1 MRPTAGFALLLGL
14 AATAHAQI
22 VVDSVR
28 FGYTGSVTRFAT
40 FADARAGTNAL
51 ATSAVPQRD
60 LRITI
65 LADAP
70 WLYAG
75 TSNINYVGTLWN
87 FVSTADGR
95 TPSNT
100 NLGFVQLGDLDA
112 STITALS
119 ASWNAG
125 LDTFSLHLA
134 GANAT
139 RADDYARLWNA
150 GGQSGPAAIT
160 AGTFISYELN
170 LVAGGLNAAWDAAH
184 GSYDSFQ
191 QDPATLSGDF
201 TGLFQNTS
209 ADDGYFYTFDL
220 ALNLTSWAFDHRGDL
235 TSESQ
240 PYSAGT
246 FATPTVIPE
255 PSTIGALLGAAALGL
270 AVCHRRRRLSPFS
283 RDQ

>member
-14 AATAHAQI
+14 AATVHAQI
-22 VVDSVR
+22 ALDSVR
-28 FGYTGSVTRFAT
+28 FGYTGTVTRYASL
-40 FADARAGTNAL
+40 ADAQNDTNAL
-51 ATSAVPQRD
+51 ASSAVPQRD
-60 LRITI
+60 LGITI
-65 LADAP
+65 LANAP
-70 WLYAG
+70 WLYPG
-75 TSNINYVGTLWN
+75 TSNTNYVGTLWN
-87 FVSTADGR
+87 FVSNADGR

-100 NLGFVQLGDLDA
+100 NFGFVQLGDLDA

-150 GGQSGPAAIT
+150 GGATGPASIT
-160 AGTFISYELN
+160 SGTFLNYDLN
-170 LVAGGLNAAWDAAH
+170 LTASGLTAAWDATH
-184 GSYDSFQ
+184 GSYDSVQ
-191 QDPATLSGDF
+191 SDPTSVSGDF

-209 ADDGYFYTFDL
+209 ASDGYFYTFDL
-220 ALNLTSWAFDHRGDL
+220 NLNLTSWAYDHRTDL
-235 TSESQ
+235 TSGSD
-240 PYSAGT
+240 PYVAST

-255 PSTIGALLGAAALGL
+255 PSTIATLLGAAALGL
-270 AVCHRRRRLSPFS
+270 AIWHRRRLSPFS